1 MPGETPAPEPRSGTP
16 PTPPAGAVLTGLGA
30 SGGRATGLARVL
42 HSPADAGQM
51 QPGEILVAP
60 FTDPGWT
67 PVFPLAAGIVMDL
80 GGLPAFRPTSRHEAG
95 NTENSVYCYLEAL
108 QGAYAHFERKAG
120 GIDFDAHFKKH
131 IYHVPFGAMAY
142 RAHRTLLRNAEV
154 VHLFHRAEEFGIK
167 LTGFEADYAEAV
179 RRSRR
184 VADRMAKGVEFLFR
198 KNKIALVPG
207 RGVLGSATTVE
218 VTGPAGATTLEG
230 RAVILAT
237 GSEPRSLPGVTI
249 DETRVISSNGAVR
262 NETRPASLVII
273 GAGAVGVEFADVY
286 SAYGTTVTLLEAL
299 PRIVPIEDEEV
310 SAQLARIFARRKIEM
325 KTGVKVQSVVAR
337 DNGVRVITESGTIDA
352 EQVLMAVGRGAK
364 VKDVGLEKLGIAM
377 DRNFVKVSPTME
389 TSVKGVYAIG
399 DMAGA
404 PLLAHKAMA
413 EGVVAAEAIAG
424 KSPRPV
430 NYANVP
436 SCTYCRPQVAS
447 IGITEAKAKENGR
460 EVTVGKFPF
469 TASGKAVALGETDGF
484 VKVVADKATGEILG
498 VHILG
503 PEATEIIHEFAVGR
517 TLEATL
523 EEVIHTIHAH
533 PTLSE
538 AALEATLG
546 ALGQAIHL

>member
-1 MPGETPAPEPRSGTP
+1 VASQKFDVVVVGTGPGGYVAAIRCAQLGLTVAAVEDDRPGGVCLNWGCI
-16 PTPPAGAVLTGLGA
+16 PT
-30 SGGRATGLARVL
+30 
-42 HSPADAGQM
+42 
-51 QPGEILVAP
+51 
-60 FTDPGWT
+60 
-67 PVFPLAAGIVMDL
+67 
-80 GGLPAFRPTSRHEAG
+80 
-95 NTENSVYCYLEAL
+95 
-108 QGAYAHFERKAG
+108 KA
-120 GIDFDAHFKKH
+120 
-131 IYHVPFGAMAY
+131 
-142 RAHRTLLRNAEV
+142 LLRNADV

-167 LTGFEADYAEAV
+167 LPGGFQPDYGEAIK
-179 RRSRR
+179 RSRR

-198 KNKIALVPG
+198 KNKITLVPG
-207 RGVLGSATTVE
+207 RGVMKSATSVE
-218 VTGPAGATTLEG
+218 VTGAAGTTTLEG

-262 NETRPASLVII
+262 NESRPASLVII

-286 SAYGTTVTLLEAL
+286 NAYGTTVTLLEAL
-299 PRIVPIEDEEV
+299 PRIVPVEDEEV
-310 SAQLARIFARRKIEM
+310 SAQLARILARRKIEM
-325 KTGVKVQSVVAR
+325 KTGVKVQSVTPSG
-337 DNGVRVITESGTIDA
+337 NGVRVTTDGGTFDA
-352 EQVLMAVGRGAK
+352 EQVLMAVGRAAR
-364 VKDVGLEKLGIAM
+364 VKEVGLEALGVKL
-377 DRNFVKVSPTME
+377 DRTFVKVSPAME

-424 KSPRPV
+424 RNPRPV
-430 NYANVP
+430 DYANVP

-447 IGITEAKAKENGR
+447 IGISEAKAKENGR
-460 EVTVGKFPF
+460 EVTIGKFPF

-517 TLEATL
+517 TLEATM
-523 EEVIHTIHAH
+523 EEIIHTIHAH

-538 AALEATLG
+538 AAFEATLG
-546 ALGQAIHL
+546 ALGQAIHI

>member
-1 MPGETPAPEPRSGTP
+1 MATQKFDVVVVGTGPGGYVAAIRCAQLGLSVAAVEDDRPGGVCLNWGCI
-16 PTPPAGAVLTGLGA
+16 PT
-30 SGGRATGLARVL
+30 
-42 HSPADAGQM
+42 
-51 QPGEILVAP
+51 
-60 FTDPGWT
+60 
-67 PVFPLAAGIVMDL
+67 
-80 GGLPAFRPTSRHEAG
+80 
-95 NTENSVYCYLEAL
+95 
-108 QGAYAHFERKAG
+108 KA
-120 GIDFDAHFKKH
+120 
-131 IYHVPFGAMAY
+131 
-142 RAHRTLLRNAEV
+142 LLRNAEV
-154 VHLFHRAEEFGIK
+154 VHLFHRAEEFGIT
-167 LTGFEADYAEAV
+167 LQGFQADYAEAV

-198 KNKIALVPG
+198 KNKITLVPG
-207 RGVLGSATTVE
+207 RGVLKSATTVE
-218 VTGPAGATTLEG
+218 VVGAAGGATLEG

-249 DETRVISSNGAVR
+249 DEATVISSNGAVR
-262 NETRPASLVII
+262 NEHRPASLVII

-286 SAYGTTVTLLEAL
+286 NAYGTQVTLLEAL

-310 SAQLARIFARRKIEM
+310 STQLARILARRKIEM
-325 KTGVKVQSVVAR
+325 KTGVKVQSVAPAGS
-337 DNGVRVITESGTIDA
+337 GVRVTTDGGAFDA
-352 EQVLMAVGRGAK
+352 EQVLVAVGRAAK
-364 VKDVGLEKLGIAM
+364 VKEIGLEALGVAM
-377 DRNFVKVSPTME
+377 ERNFVKVSPMME
-389 TSVKGVYAIG
+389 TSIKGVYAIG

-413 EGVVAAEAIAG
+413 EGVVAAETIAG

-430 NYANVP
+430 DYGNVP

-447 IGITEAKAKENGR
+447 IGLSEAKAKENGR
-460 EVTVGKFPF
+460 EVTIGKFPF

-503 PEATEIIHEFAVGR
+503 PEATEVIHEFAVGR

-523 EEVIHTIHAH
+523 EEIIHTIHAH

-546 ALGQAIHL
+546 ALGQAIHM